1 MESKRLIQKLK
12 LQNFLSYGSQ
22 GEEIELQPLNILIGA
37 NGSGKSNLI
46 EAFSILKATPTHLL
60 VPIRKGGGVNEF
72 LWKGG
77 ENENSIAQI
86 GVILENAKPKQSL
99 NYQLSFT
106 SVNQRLEIVNE
117 MIHGVEIDKDA
128 HQATDQSVIAQGFQS
143 NSKGLNLESGKLYEA
158 LFYLK
163 QKFSD
168 IGLYRH
174 WHIGQGAALRKPQ
187 QTDLPEHP
195 LEEDGSNLGLVLND
209 LQYQLRS
216 QQILEQFQKFYE
228 DAEELS
234 IKIYGGTVQI
244 FIREK
249 GLNQPIP
256 APRLSDGTLHYLFL
270 TALLLDPNP
279 PPLLC
284 IEEPEIG
291 LHPDILPLIADM
303 LIDASQR
310 TQLIVTTHSD
320 GLVSALS
327 EYADSVLVCE
337 HDDEGSHL
345 RRLDSQ
351 QLKTWLEKYS
361 LGELWLMGEI
371 GGNKW

>member
-1 MESKRLIQKLK
+1 MEGKKFIHKLK
-12 LQNFLSYGSQ
+12 LQNFLSYEE
-22 GEEIELQPLNILIGA
+22 EEIELQPLNVLIGA

-46 EAFSILKATPTHLL
+46 EAFSILKATPTNLL
-60 VPIRKGGGVNEF
+60 VPIRKGGGVSEF
-72 LWKGG
+72 LWKGK
-77 ENENSIAQI
+77 NKNLIAQI
-86 GVILENAKPKQSL
+86 GIMLDATKPGL
-99 NYQLSFT
+99 DYQLSFT
-106 SVNQRLEIVNE
+106 NVNQRLEIVHE
-117 MIHGVEIDKDA
+117 VIHGFKIDKVHHNA
-128 HQATDQSVIAQGFQS
+128 PDQSVIAQGFQS
-143 NSKGLNLESGKLYEA
+143 NSKNFEYDKT
-158 LFYLK
+158 FYDTIFFLK
-163 QKFSD
+163 NKFSE
-168 IGLYRH
+168 IGLYRN
-174 WHIGQGAALRKPQ
+174 WQIGQGSVLRKPQ

-195 LEEDGSNLGLVLND
+195 LEEDGSNLGLVLNN
-209 LQYQLRS
+209 LQYQLSS
-216 QQILEQFQKFYE
+216 QQILKPFQKFYE
-228 DAEELS
+228 NAEELS

-249 GLNQPIP
+249 GLSQPIP

-284 IEEPEIG
+284 IEEPELG
-291 LHPDILPLIADM
+291 LHPDILPIIADM

-327 EYADSVLVCE
+327 EYADSILVCE

-351 QLKTWLEKYS
+351 RLKTWLEKYS

-371 GGNKW
+371 GGNRW

>member
-1 MESKRLIQKLK
+1 MIGKRLIQKLK
-12 LQNFLSYGSQ
+12 LQNFLSYGHQ
-22 GEEIELQPLNILIGA
+22 GQEIELQSLNVLIGP

-46 EAFSILKATPTHLL
+46 EAFSILKAIPTNLL
-60 VPIRKGGGVNEF
+60 IPIRKGGGISEF
-72 LWKGG
+72 LWKGI
-77 ENENSIAQI
+77 NENPIAQI
-86 GVILENAKPKQSL
+86 GIILNDGKL
-99 NYQLSFT
+99 DYQLSFT
-106 SVNQRLEIVNE
+106 SVNQRLEILNE
-117 MIHGVEIDKDA
+117 IIQGLTIDKVHHHA
-128 HQATDQSVIAQGFQS
+128 PDQSIIAQGFQS
-143 NSKGLNLESGKLYEA
+143 DSKYDKTIYEA
-158 LFYLK
+158 IFSLK
-163 QKFSD
+163 NQFSE

-174 WHIGQGAALRKPQ
+174 WHISQDSALRKPQ

-195 LEEDGSNLGLVLND
+195 LEENGSNLGLVLND

-228 DAEELS
+228 NVEELN

-244 FIREK
+244 FIRET

-270 TALLLDPNP
+270 MALLLDPNP

-291 LHPDILPLIADM
+291 LHPDILPIIADM

-327 EYADSVLVCE
+327 EHADSVLVCE
-337 HDDEGSHL
+337 RDDEGSHL
-345 RRLDSQ
+345 HRLDSQ

>member
-1 MESKRLIQKLK
+1 MEGKRLIHKLK
-12 LQNFLSYGSQ
+12 LQNFLSYGSIE
-22 GEEIELQPLNILIGA
+22 EEIELQPLNVLIGA

-46 EAFSILKATPTHLL
+46 EAFGILKATPTNLL
-60 VPIRKGGGVNEF
+60 VPIRKGGGVSEF
-72 LWKGG
+72 LWKGKSQ
-77 ENENSIAQI
+77 NLIAQI
-86 GVILENAKPKQSL
+86 GIIFDDAKQGL
-99 NYQLSFT
+99 DYQLSFT
-106 SVNQRLEIVNE
+106 NVNQRLEIVNE
-117 MIHGVEIDKDA
+117 VIHGLKIDKVYHDSP
-128 HQATDQSVIAQGFQS
+128 DQSVLAQGFQS
-143 NSKGLNLESGKLYEA
+143 NSKNLDLAYDKTFYETI
-158 LFYLK
+158 FSIK
-163 QKFSD
+163 NKFSE
-168 IGLYRH
+168 IGLYRN
-174 WHIGQGAALRKPQ
+174 WHIGHGSVLRKPQ

-228 DAEELS
+228 KAEELS

-244 FIREK
+244 FIREN
-249 GLNQPIP
+249 GLSQPIP

-270 TALLLDPNP
+270 MALLFDPNP

-284 IEEPEIG
+284 IEEPELG
-291 LHPDILPLIADM
+291 LHPDILPIIADM
-303 LIDASQR
+303 LIEASQR

-351 QLKTWLEKYS
+351 RLKSWLEKYS

-371 GGNKW
+371 GV